1 MSMWELLLW
10 FGGVGSCLVL
20 LNVLFRKFT
29 RPGLRC
35 KSKHVFITGGTV
47 GLGLCTAIE
56 YAQNGALVTV
66 VSRRQENVNAAVK
79 EIKAKVPNAKAQGFS
94 CDVTDEEQLS
104 LAVSE
109 AQAKFGTI
117 YTLVCCAGTANPGY
131 FLETSV
137 ADYRKQMELNYL
149 GTVATAKAV
158 VPSIIE
164 GKEGGTVVFVS
175 SAVAFASMIGYSQYA
190 PSKWAVRAF
199 TDALR
204 NELIPYNI
212 RVVGYYP
219 TSMDTPG
226 FEVEERTK
234 PKETKAIEGQGG
246 LIKPEKAAKN
256 LINGIAN
263 GNYSITDDPILE
275 LARIAS
281 GGLAPREN
289 FFLELF
295 AAPLSVI
302 IGYFY
307 TMDMD
312 KTAKEG
318 PGKSVLE

>member
-1 MSMWELLLW
+1 MYSIHCITFQCIVFIVYLLL
-10 FGGVGSCLVL
+10 
-20 LNVLFRKFT
+20 T
-29 RPGLRC
+29 
-35 KSKHVFITGGTV
+35 T
-47 GLGLCTAIE
+47 
-56 YAQNGALVTV
+56 
-66 VSRRQENVNAAVK
+66 
-79 EIKAKVPNAKAQGFS
+79 
-94 CDVTDEEQLS
+94 
-104 LAVSE
+104 
-109 AQAKFGTI
+109 
-117 YTLVCCAGTANPGY
+117 
-131 FLETSV
+131 
-137 ADYRKQMELNYL
+137 YL
-149 GTVATAKAV
+149 
-158 VPSIIE
+158 
-164 GKEGGTVVFVS
+164 
-175 SAVAFASMIGYSQYA
+175 Q
-190 PSKWAVRAF
+190 
-199 TDALR
+199 
-204 NELIPYNI
+204 PYNI